1 MKKERQR
8 KNASKKHTIIV
19 ESTLQDMSQQNN
31 LTEDKLKTISSKANQ
46 RKSRIHD
53 DASSMDI
60 VAPSLLQNFAML
72 RGLLLELK

>member
-46 RKSRIHD
+46 RKSRIH
-53 DASSMDI
+53 
-60 VAPSLLQNFAML
+60 
-72 RGLLLELK
+72 G